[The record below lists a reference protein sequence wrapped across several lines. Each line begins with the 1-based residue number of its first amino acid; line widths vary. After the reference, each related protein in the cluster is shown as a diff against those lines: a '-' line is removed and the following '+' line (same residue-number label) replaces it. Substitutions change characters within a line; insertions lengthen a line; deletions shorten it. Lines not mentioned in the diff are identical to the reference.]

1 MKEIY
6 NFKNYLSSPL
16 VDDVLQVPKINYN
29 VKYFQQI
36 LKKHSK
42 NRSRDNTLSSA
53 SVMELIYNRDERF
66 SVIITI
72 ERENKVMTLSQLSM

>member
-29 VKYFQQI
+29 VKYFQHI
-36 LKKHSK
+36 SNTKK
-42 NRSRDNTLSSA
+42 A
-53 SVMELIYNRDERF
+53 
-66 SVIITI
+66 
-72 ERENKVMTLSQLSM
+72 Q

>member
-29 VKYFQQI
+29 VKYFQHI
-36 LKKHSK
+36 SNTK
-42 NRSRDNTLSSA
+42 NFFRKIWD
-53 SVMELIYNRDERF
+53 
-66 SVIITI
+66 IT
-72 ERENKVMTLSQLSM
+72 